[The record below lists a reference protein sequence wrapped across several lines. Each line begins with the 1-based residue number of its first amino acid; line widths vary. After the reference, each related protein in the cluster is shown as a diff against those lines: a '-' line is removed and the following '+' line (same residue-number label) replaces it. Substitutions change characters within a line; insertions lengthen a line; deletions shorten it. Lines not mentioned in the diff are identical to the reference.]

1 MTTKP
6 TTMLAAPTMQPE
18 RIIIFDS
25 RRGFAIPGILLLNI
39 FGFGIAPIAISD
51 FSVQLQGALNYFRFD
66 PVKWAR
72 RSLTYWKKHLIK
84 RMSQIQ
90 IQWALSSFLING

>member
-51 FSVQLQGALNYFRFD
+51 FSVQL
-66 PVKWAR
+66 
-72 RSLTYWKKHLIK
+72 
-84 RMSQIQ
+84 
-90 IQWALSSFLING
+90 